1 MGIKIAD
8 PFSGD
13 SSMFDEKQNFFFGG
27 GRSPGQILK
36 ELKNLLPILQISTGE
51 FPDDKRV
58 DQDLA
63 CLEKVLKDRLFLAQM
78 IDPDRGID
86 KNQPA
91 RSDGLAGVGERTL
104 VGVRSLPKERGVFH
118 FPAGSTL

>member
-13 SSMFDEKQNFFFGG
+13 SSMFDEKQKFFFGG

-51 FPDDKRV
+51 FPADKRV

-63 CLEKVLKDRLFLAQM
+63 CFEKVLKDR
-78 IDPDRGID
+78 
-86 KNQPA
+86 
-91 RSDGLAGVGERTL
+91 T
-104 VGVRSLPKERGVFH
+104 SLRK
-118 FPAGSTL
+118 

>member
-13 SSMFDEKQNFFFGG
+13 SSMFDEKQKFFFGG

-63 CLEKVLKDRLFLAQM
+63 CLEKVLKDR
-78 IDPDRGID
+78 
-86 KNQPA
+86 
-91 RSDGLAGVGERTL
+91 T
-104 VGVRSLPKERGVFH
+104 SLRK
-118 FPAGSTL
+118 